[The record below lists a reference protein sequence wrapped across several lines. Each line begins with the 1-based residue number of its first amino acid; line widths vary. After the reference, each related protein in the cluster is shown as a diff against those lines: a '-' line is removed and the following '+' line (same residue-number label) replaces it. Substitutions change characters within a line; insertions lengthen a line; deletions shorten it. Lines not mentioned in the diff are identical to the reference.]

1 VLLGPWIHTSSRVQ
15 HLRAVPVGNVLSV
28 RACVTGNYEHK
39 GHRFVDIDALVLTE
53 GSTPVARIAHTAIY
67 RPRQVAAA

>member
-1 VLLGPWIHTSSRVQ
+1 VLLGPWIHTGSRVQ

-28 RACVTGNYEHK
+28 RARITGNYEHK
-39 GHRFVDIDALVLTE
+39 GHRFVEIDALVLAE
-53 GSTPVARIAHTAIY
+53 RSTPVARVAHTAIY